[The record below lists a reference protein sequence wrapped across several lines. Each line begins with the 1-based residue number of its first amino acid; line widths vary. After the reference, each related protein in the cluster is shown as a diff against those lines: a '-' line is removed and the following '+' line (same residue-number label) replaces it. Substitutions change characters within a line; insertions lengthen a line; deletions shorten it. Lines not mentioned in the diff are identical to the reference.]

1 MRNLTLENIT
11 NACRGNYRGDSSS
24 LTAEV
29 SGVVIDNRKVEK
41 GCLFVAIDGTNVN
54 AHQFIPDAVDRGAMC
69 VVSHEDLGETDY
81 PYILVES
88 TGQALLDIAKLYRD
102 SFNIKVVGITGSVG
116 KTSTKEM
123 IASVAA
129 QKYKVH
135 KTLGNF
141 NNEWGLPITL
151 FAMAED
157 TQIAILELGVNHFGE
172 MRRLS
177 SVASPD
183 ICVITNIGI
192 AHLEFFKTRE
202 GILHEKTQMIQD
214 MKNGG
219 SIILNGDDDL
229 LREVAPIK
237 GAEPVFFGI
246 DENCAVRADNIKSL
260 GLKGTACTIHLP
272 SGESF
277 DCIVPLPGS
286 HMISNALAGASVGF
300 QLGLTPE
307 EIRAGIEGLPSMP
320 GRNNIISTENFV
332 ILDDC
337 YNANPVSMKAA
348 LDVLDMALGRKV
360 AILGGMGELGN
371 NQEAMHYDTGVYAA
385 ERDIDLVCGIGELA
399 KELVRGASIGERT
412 QALWFETK
420 KDFLEV
426 MHSLLKEGDNI
437 LVKASHS
444 MEFPEIV
451 EKLKG
456 FQGRG

>member
-1 MRNLTLENIT
+1 
-11 NACRGNYRGDSSS
+11 
-24 LTAEV
+24 
-29 SGVVIDNRKVEK
+29 
-41 GCLFVAIDGTNVN
+41 
-54 AHQFIPDAVDRGAMC
+54 
-69 VVSHEDLGETDY
+69 
-81 PYILVES
+81 
-88 TGQALLDIAKLYRD
+88 
-102 SFNIKVVGITGSVG
+102 
-116 KTSTKEM
+116 
-123 IASVAA
+123 
-129 QKYKVH
+129 
-135 KTLGNF
+135 
-141 NNEWGLPITL
+141 
-151 FAMAED
+151 
-157 TQIAILELGVNHFGE
+157 
-172 MRRLS
+172 
-177 SVASPD
+177 
-183 ICVITNIGI
+183 
-192 AHLEFFKTRE
+192 
-202 GILHEKTQMIQD
+202 
-214 MKNGG
+214 
-219 SIILNGDDDL
+219 
-229 LREVAPIK
+229 
-237 GAEPVFFGI
+237 
-246 DENCAVRADNIKSL
+246 
-260 GLKGTACTIHLP
+260 
-272 SGESF
+272 
-277 DCIVPLPGS
+277 
-286 HMISNALAGASVGF
+286 MISNALAGASVGF

-385 ERDIDLVCGIGELA
+385 ERDINLVCGIGELA

-420 KDFLEV
+420 KDFLEE